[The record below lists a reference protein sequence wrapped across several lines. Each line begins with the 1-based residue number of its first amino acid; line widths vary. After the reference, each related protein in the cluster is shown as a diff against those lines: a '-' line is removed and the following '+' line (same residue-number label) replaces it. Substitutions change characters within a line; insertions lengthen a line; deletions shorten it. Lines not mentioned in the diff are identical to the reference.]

1 MSDEQQKFLFVIGP
15 QRSGT
20 TWLYSYLAAQP
31 SGIFLDRLEKE
42 NYFFSKRARENA
54 SHQRTRFLN
63 RISGSGAPT
72 LCADVCSTYF
82 GHPAVIEGILAAFPE
97 AKFAFIQRDETAR
110 RKSFASHRAF
120 NRLSAWTIGYE
131 ISWDLYKKQADFDG
145 FEEWLKTRVPADRLC
160 KLYFSDL
167 EAAGGAAWVRAIEQ
181 LMNVQLEA
189 LDLGVVNK
197 TRKKEG
203 LFKPI
208 SFMGVRLVQA
218 TRIHILIRHVKNLL
232 ISSDYITA
240 TKGGVV

>member
-1 MSDEQQKFLFVIGP
+1 M
-15 QRSGT
+15 
-20 TWLYSYLAAQP
+20 
-31 SGIFLDRLEKE
+31 
-42 NYFFSKRARENA
+42 
-54 SHQRTRFLN
+54 
-63 RISGSGAPT
+63 
-72 LCADVCSTYF
+72 
-82 GHPAVIEGILAAFPE
+82 
-97 AKFAFIQRDETAR
+97 
-110 RKSFASHRAF
+110 
-120 NRLSAWTIGYE
+120 
-131 ISWDLYKKQADFDG
+131 
-145 FEEWLKTRVPADRLC
+145 
-160 KLYFSDL
+160 
-167 EAAGGAAWVRAIEQ
+167 RAIEQ